1 MKPKS
6 TAKMKQFILCL
17 ALLYPILSSCQGIT
31 IKGSVINEEGTPLA
45 GASITIKQSGKSAV
59 ADSKGNFTITNTR
72 LNDTLIVSAIGYQ
85 TATEP
90 NNERGIISITL
101 RRKITQ
107 LDETIIMGY
116 GSTTKRFNTG
126 SISKLSAAEIK
137 AQPVTNP
144 LAVLYGRIPGLEIV
158 QNSGMPGAGFK
169 LLVRGQASLTQGTE
183 PLYVVDGI
191 PFLNGNT
198 QLNQTTNA
206 ANGGLSPLTAI
217 NPADIESI
225 ELLKDADATAIYGSR
240 GANGVLLITT
250 RKASSGKLTVSAS
263 YKTGFSQATRTMNML
278 STTQY
283 LQMRREAFAND
294 GITPTTA
301 NAPDLLLWDTTRCT
315 DFKKLFTGGRAPFS
329 EAQLSLGAGTAS
341 TRFLLSMGY
350 QQEATVLSTSLNGK
364 RYSSTLSLSHF
375 TPDKKFSLSSSMGF
389 NLYNSNLLRT
399 DLAAYINLPPHFR
412 LYDSTGAIN
421 FKEGSTYY
429 SSLGLTNP
437 LALMQRTYKGSFV
450 TLISSLTLTYKIT
463 SQLSA
468 RWSNGFQQLHADEQY
483 LFPRS
488 SLDPSSSLNPS
499 AEFSQ
504 SKLTTLLSE
513 PQLEYSN
520 SFGSFK
526 INLLAGASFQQTEN
540 RAGKVLADN
549 YTGDLLLS
557 TPAAAASWRVRDD
570 YSMYRYAALFGR
582 INIRYKE
589 TWILNLSSR
598 RDGSSRFGPSS
609 RFATFGA
616 AGAAWIFTNRQWVRK
631 KLPFISF
638 GKLRASAGITGNDQ
652 VGNYQYLSTWSVS
665 SLTYQST
672 PALQPT
678 RLFNPDYGWEK
689 NTKTE
694 VAAELGFF
702 NDRLYIVSSVYRNI
716 SSNQLV
722 NYSLPVQTG
731 FTTVLQ
737 NFNATIE
744 NKGFELSVTSKNIA
758 QQAFT
763 WSTSFIFSVNRNLLL
778 SFPDIVKTPYRSIF
792 RVGNPLSTVALYQ
805 YLGIDAA
812 TGIYRFRDADSNGTM
827 NTTDR
832 VSLRNTAPRFTG
844 GISNTITY
852 KNMELLFLFEFRK
865 QTGKNYLA
873 TQGAF
878 IPGYD
883 YYNQPLLVL
892 NRWQKPGDQSLVQRF
907 TASTASPAFTPAQS
921 WLANS
926 DAVYSNA
933 SFIRLRNI
941 SLTFRLP
948 QKYRTRW
955 KLADAAFFLQ
965 AQNMLT
971 ITGYK
976 GADPENQSLYT
987 MPPMRTMVTGL
998 RIQL

>member
-1 MKPKS
+1 
-6 TAKMKQFILCL
+6 MKQFILCL
-17 ALLYPILSSCQGIT
+17 ALLYPILTSCQAIT
-31 IKGSVINEEGTPLA
+31 IKGSVINEEGAPVA
-45 GASITIKQSGKSAV
+45 GATITIKQSGKSTV
-59 ADSKGNFTITNTR
+59 ADSKGNFILTGTG
-72 LNDTLIVSAIGYQ
+72 LGDTLIVTAIGYQ

-90 NNERGIISITL
+90 NNERGLITITL

-107 LDETIIMGY
+107 LDETVIMGY
-116 GSTTKRFNTG
+116 GTTTKRFNTG
-126 SISKLSAAEIK
+126 SISKVSAAEIT

-144 LAVLYGRIPGLEIV
+144 LAALYGRIPGLEII

-225 ELLKDADATAIYGSR
+225 EILKDADATAIYGSR
-240 GANGVLLITT
+240 GANGVVLITT
-250 RKASSGKLTVSAS
+250 RKATSGKLTATAS
-263 YKTGFSQATRTMNML
+263 YKTGFSHATRTMNML
-278 STTQY
+278 STPQY

-301 NAPDLLLWDTTRCT
+301 NAPDLLLWDTTRYT
-315 DFKKLFTGGRAPFS
+315 DFKKLFTGGRAGFS
-329 EAQLSLGAGTAS
+329 EAQLSLAAGTAS

-350 QQEATVLSTSLNGK
+350 QQESAVTSASLNGK

-412 LYDSTGAIN
+412 LYDSTGAVN
-421 FKEGSTYY
+421 FKEGNTYY

-437 LALMQRTYKGSFV
+437 LALMQRTYKGNFITFISSV
-450 TLISSLTLTYKIT
+450 TLMYKVT
-463 SQLSA
+463 PHLSA
-468 RWSNGFQQLHADEQY
+468 RWSNGFQQMHSDEQY
-483 LFPRS
+483 LFPKS

-504 SKLTTLLSE
+504 AKLSTLLSE

-520 SFGSFK
+520 RFGSFK

-570 YSMYRYAALFGR
+570 YSLYRYGALFGR
-582 INIRYKE
+582 LNIQLKE
-589 TWILNLSSR
+589 TWILNLSAR

-616 AGAAWIFTNRQWVRK
+616 LGGAWIFSNQKWVRK
-631 KLPFISF
+631 NLPFISF

-652 VGNYQYLSTWSVS
+652 VGDYQYLNTWSIS

-672 PALQPT
+672 TALQPT
-678 RLFNPDYGWEK
+678 RLYNPDYSWEK

-694 VAAELGFF
+694 AALELGFF
-702 NDRLYIVSSVYRNI
+702 SDRIVLMATAYRNI
-716 SSNQLV
+716 SGNQLV
-722 NYSLPVQTG
+722 SYSLPAQAG

-744 NKGFELSVTSKNIA
+744 NKGLELSITSKNFV
-758 QQAFT
+758 QQNFS
-763 WSTSFIFSVNRNLLL
+763 WSTSFNLTINRNRLL
-778 SFPDIVKTPYRSIF
+778 SFPDIDKTPYRSTF
-792 RVGNPLSTVALYQ
+792 RVGYPLSTVAMYQ
-805 YLGIDAA
+805 YLGIDPAS
-812 TGIYRFRDADSNGTM
+812 GIYRFRDADSSGTM
-827 NTTDR
+827 NITDR
-832 VSLRNTAPRFTG
+832 ISLRNTAPRFIG

-852 KNMELLFLFEFRK
+852 KNLELLFLFEFRK
-865 QTGKNYLA
+865 QPGKNYLA
-873 TQGAF
+873 TQGSF
-878 IPGYD
+878 IPGYY
-883 YYNQPLLVL
+883 YYNQPSIVL
-892 NRWQKPGDQSLVQRF
+892 NRWQQPGDQSLVQRF

-926 DAVYSNA
+926 DAVYSDA

-941 SLTFRLP
+941 SLTCRLP
-948 QKYRTRW
+948 QKYKTRLH
-955 KLADAAFFLQ
+955 LADAAFFLQ
-965 AQNMLT
+965 AQNLLT
-971 ITGYK
+971 ISSYA
-976 GADPENQSLYT
+976 GADPENQNLYT
-987 MPPMRTMVTGL
+987 MPPMRTVVLGL